1 MKRCDL
7 CYMCFNRYL
16 DSTRRRQT
24 NGSRTRLTGPII
36 KDGGGQTGGRG
47 EQIGLKGGMKEG
59 RRGRQRQGGEERQAA
74 ERDG

>member
-1 MKRCDL
+1 M
-7 CYMCFNRYL
+7 
-16 DSTRRRQT
+16 
-24 NGSRTRLTGPII
+24 TGPII